1 MIRHMNLGLVLGAV
15 GMAALAAG
23 GRSKSKKGRSLT
35 SPRGILLNPQVG
47 LSQIK
52 IPQTDWPDMV
62 FSIPF
67 GSGTTTPIWPI
78 VTSHK
83 SKFTVSY
90 RTVGG
95 QIVGNGARRFMAKRG
110 DAKYHVGIDVYASDG
125 DPVIAC
131 ESGQIVNIYHFYHG
145 AYAMVVQCSTGLVI
159 NYGEIKNNSWKEF
172 GVDEGSEIKKGQ
184 PIARIGT
191 MSGGS
196 SMLHFETYMRP
207 TSQNERYFG
216 GDPGP
221 ILNPTYYLLRARAF
235 SQAGRAY
242 SGGPSCRAWG
252 YQHMVPTDNLEAEIA
267 REEQALNVAPE
278 DSVLA
283 ELNAEKFRF
292 ANEIPNRADGP

>member
-1 MIRHMNLGLVLGAV
+1 MNLGLMLGAV
-15 GMAALAAG
+15 GVAALAAG
-23 GRSKSKKGRSLT
+23 GRSKSKKGRGLT
-35 SPRGILLNPQVG
+35 SGRGILTNPQAG

-52 IPQTDWPDMV
+52 IPPADWPDMV

-67 GSGTTTPIWPI
+67 GSGSSTPIWPI

-83 SKFTVSY
+83 SRFTVSY

-95 QIVGNGARRFMAKRG
+95 KIVGNGARRFMSKRG
-110 DAKYHVGIDVYASDG
+110 DAKYHVGIDVYASHG
-125 DPVIAC
+125 DPVVAC

-145 AYAMVVQCSTGLVI
+145 AYAMVVQCDTGLVI
-159 NYGEIKNNSWKEF
+159 NYGEIAQNSWKEF
-172 GVDEGSEIKKGQ
+172 GVDEGSKIQKGQ

-196 SMLHFETYMRP
+196 SMLHFETYMKP
-207 TSQNERYFG
+207 TDQNERYFG

-242 SGGPSCRAWG
+242 SGSSSCRAWG
-252 YQHMVPTDNLEAEIA
+252 FQHMLPTDTLEAEIA

-283 ELNAEKFRF
+283 ELNADKFRF
-292 ANEIPNRADGP
+292 ANDPPSRADGP